1 MAKRKKSKLT
11 ASQRKLKNAR
21 ERAKYRLEKRGFS
34 KEQISYLLSD
44 FRSAFTNKS
53 GKVNVGKLT
62 NKQIDKKLNIYT
74 LDKGGVKLTF
84 KDLLDRIRDYISGS
98 NDTKRQQADNTYY
111 LFMDAFGDEW
121 LDEYEDTIS
130 VMDLNEV
137 LRKLYANIDDKG
149 LRDSIEDSIDMMI
162 KDTIS
167 DNIR

>member
-1 MAKRKKSKLT
+1 MAKEKKYELT
-11 ASQRKLKNAR
+11 PTQRKLKNAR
-21 ERAKYRLEKRGFS
+21 ERVKRSLKKRGFS
-34 KEQISYLLSD
+34 IEQITYLLSD
-44 FRSAFTNKS
+44 FRSAFTNKA
-53 GKVNVGKLT
+53 GIVNVGKLT
-62 NKQIDKKLNIYT
+62 NKQIDKKINIYT

-111 LFMDAFGDEW
+111 MFMDAFGDEW

-149 LRDSIEDSIDMMI
+149 LRDSIENSIDMMI

-167 DNIR
+167 NNIE